1 MAEWSRVLLKPDF
14 TRKGTGEGAAAGLK
28 TGQAEHLWKR
38 IPGEQRLAKRRG
50 LAWLQLGT
58 PSLWGRQPGLESWEG
73 RLLALHGAS
82 DVGRS
87 TRWSWGYPGRETA
100 SAKAREWGTWALPK
114 LRLRWVGAS
123 SGVRAAGCQGCLPR
137 HGPAVQGPPRLR
149 AGART
154 PRTPP
159 ARASAPL
166 REPCPSPQRHLLA
179 ALGARA
185 RAGGPPTPPTV
196 PALGRGLHPEEGLRD
211 GTRASSSPWTGLRGP
226 GFELDASTDRCVTLP
241 DLHRSPRYLV
251 SMPGC
256 QTVERLR
263 GWEPPSGRGCSPGAD
278 GAH

>member
-166 REPCPSPQRHLLA
+166 REPCQSRQQM
-179 ALGARA
+179 ALRARA
-185 RAGGPPTPPTV
+185 RAGGPP
-196 PALGRGLHPEEGLRD
+196 HP
-211 GTRASSSPWTGLRGP
+211 S
-226 GFELDASTDRCVTLP
+226 
-241 DLHRSPRYLV
+241 HRSLP
-251 SMPGC
+251 PF
-256 QTVERLR
+256 LR
-263 GWEPPSGRGCSPGAD
+263 WGGACTQRRG
-278 GAH
+278 